1 MKIMLSDFENINEF
15 SSGIQFFEGNIDVKQ
30 DHRIINARS
39 FLQLCSLNLSRPIDV
54 EIECEYENV
63 KQDFYNYIKKWE
75 VE

>member
-1 MKIMLSDFENINEF
+1 MKIMLSDFEDINAF

-54 EIECEYENV
+54 GIECERDNV

>member
-1 MKIMLSDFENINEF
+1 MKIMLSDFEDINSF
-15 SSGIQFFEGNIDVKQ
+15 SSGIQFFKGNIDVKQ

-54 EIECEYENV
+54 RIECEFDNV
-63 KQDFYNYIKKWE
+63 KHDFYNYIKKWK